1 MKFKWIFA
9 LGIVAWGCNRQDL
22 PAKYLSK
29 DTVVRT
35 AQPLTPKNVA
45 PISTLPDTPAV
56 AIPPVQSKLRYHI
69 IVSSFGASEKASA
82 EKLADRLKAKNFPAS
97 LLFSSQRYRV
107 SIEGFPTEAEAGT
120 ALDKYKEIMKR
131 QDLWILKTD

>member
-1 MKFKWIFA
+1 MKLKWIFA
-9 LGIVAWGCNRQDL
+9 LGIILWGCNRQDL
-22 PAKYLSK
+22 PDKYLSK
-29 DTVVRT
+29 DTVARKT
-35 AQPLTPKNVA
+35 QALPQTNIA
-45 PISTLPDTPAV
+45 PIPTLPDTPAV
-56 AIPPVQSKLRYHI
+56 VIPPLQSKLRYHI

-82 EKLADRLKAKNFPAS
+82 EKLADQLKAKNFPAS

-120 ALDKYKEIMKR
+120 ALNKYKEIMKR